1 MGGIRVDDDSQETC
15 VSGLFASGECAGGMH
30 GANRLGGNSL
40 SDLLVFGKLSGDGAI
55 EYANKLDAF
64 PEVDEDRVKELMR
77 EATAPLNREDGTNP
91 YLIQEKLQQIMQRCV
106 GIVRNAEDLQK
117 GLDELDEIREET
129 KMAKAHASAQ
139 FNPGWNVA
147 LDLRNLII
155 TAEAV
160 TKAALVREE
169 SRGAHTRTDFEG
181 ERDEWLQYNV
191 ILGSGEDGQ
200 LEVRKEERSDPPEDL
215 ASIANATL
223 EELEAAN
230 DG

>member
-1 MGGIRVDDDSQETC
+1 M
-15 VSGLFASGECAGGMH
+15 
-30 GANRLGGNSL
+30 GGNSL

-55 EYANKLDAF
+55 EYANNLDAL
-64 PEVDEDRVKELMR
+64 PEVDEDRVQELMR
-77 EATAPLNREDGTNP
+77 EATAPLNREEGTNP

-117 GLDELDEIREET
+117 GLDELEQIREEAKT
-129 KMAKAHASAQ
+129 VKAHASCQ
-139 FNPGWNVA
+139 YNPGWNVA

-160 TKAALVREE
+160 TKAALIREE

-191 ILGSGEDGQ
+191 ILGSSEGDR
-200 LEVRKEERSDPPEDL
+200 LEVRKEERTDPPKEL